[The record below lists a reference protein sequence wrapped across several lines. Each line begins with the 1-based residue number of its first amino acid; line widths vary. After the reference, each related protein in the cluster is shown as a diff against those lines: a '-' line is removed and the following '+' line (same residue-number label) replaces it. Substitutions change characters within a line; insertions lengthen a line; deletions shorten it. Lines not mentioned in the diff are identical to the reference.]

1 MEGLRGSPLGYQV
14 HREDRPQ
21 SQTHGAEDA
30 AEAMVRNPYSCSP
43 AQATLEGA
51 QTWQQQMMLRTR
63 MRRSKARA
71 SQPAALI
78 GY

>member
-1 MEGLRGSPLGYQV
+1 MEGLRGSPLGYKV
-14 HREDRPQ
+14 HREDHLLP
-21 SQTHGAEDA
+21 QTHGAEDV

-43 AQATLEGA
+43 VRATLEGA
-51 QTWQQQMMLRTR
+51 QTWQQQMMLWTR